1 MVSLLKTFGKGV
13 LYVIGLPF
21 FILALL
27 LFAIYGLGA
36 FLFQALKSVIYF
48 FTGQR
53 FFPELPED
61 KELRLLKEGALNN
74 SNPSPAMEETK
85 PEENNIIFGYEE
97 PAEEQ
102 PTEQE
107 PEAQPEVEEKPVF
120 SNIEEA
126 CFNEAPKMEEET
138 TTEVEK
144 DEVNDL
150 LNNVLNTGNNE
161 PVEDAP
167 IEEEIKQET
176 VLETAEPKLDEDDL
190 VEELETYVPRSSNY
204 SASDDDDDD
213 TDLGVDIDYDYK
225 V

>member
-107 PEAQPEVEEKPVF
+107 PEAQPEVEEKPVL

-144 DEVNDL
+144 EEVNDL
-150 LNNVLNTGNNE
+150 LNNVLNTGNDE
-161 PVEDAP
+161 PVEETP

-213 TDLGVDIDYDYK
+213 TDLGVDIDYDYE